1 MDMEWIENQPRQV
14 EVGDRIK
21 LVNMPDDPHPLEAG
35 SEGTVTSV
43 DTRMEVIGVEWD
55 NGRTLNLVLGVDS
68 FNILNE
74 SLTADAST
82 INNSM
87 PSPTRKGKEITP
99 TRAKMSNTFKKELKK
114 GNVRDIKV
122 EAEELVGGNADGMS
136 PQDLADKHGVDLRD
150 IQKEI
155 EIGVEVEMEH
165 DHSPL
170 KAKEVAMDHIFEYPD
185 YYSNEDHG
193 LVASEKGL
201 EAVHET
207 TILEFFGA
215 FGKKNKDDQY
225 NLEVLGKD
233 LKKITD
239 TLKTATFPSR
249 ETVRTMIEKFREK
262 YSEHSQIDTMMKSL
276 YHEFDKIGGG
286 DIEETTSAGSSGA
299 FSGPLG
305 GVQKRNESRIVK
317 VRDLLES
324 TTTFNSGKYDDESKS
339 PWDENKD
346 GWFWNDKP
354 WFEGGEIVDD
364 IAQLDHNWKDEVLS
378 VKMTKEEIVNIVNL
392 LEGSH
397 DEYPKVIST
406 ITGAETLD
414 QLKTAKEFAQNFV
427 NKYSIDIKDKKFKKI
442 QSAINLKK
450 ISLKG
455 TSEIDETTTASSS
468 GQYVGPM
475 FAAKDDGDWKLGKK
489 PIWKGGTIVQKVKNS
504 GVLSEINKVKWH
516 KDGSYVKLK
525 DSCVKFNNQPWCSA
539 GDADKPLK
547 LSKTTSDNI
556 SEVAK
561 KLGISEEDVKKV
573 VINQLTR

>member
-1 MDMEWIENQPRQV
+1 MDLEWIENQPREV

-35 SEGTVTSV
+35 TEGTVTSV
-43 DTRMEVIGVEWD
+43 DKRMEVIGVDWD

-68 FNILNE
+68 FDILNE
-74 SLTADAST
+74 GASDTAI

-87 PSPTRKGKEITP
+87 PKPTLKSKNVTP
-99 TRAKMSNTFKKELKK
+99 ARAKMTKTYKTELKK
-114 GNVRDIKV
+114 GKVKDIKV
-122 EAEELVGGNADGMS
+122 EGDQIEGGK
-136 PQDLADKHGVDLRD
+136 ADKLTPSDIAKKHDVELKD

-155 EIGVEVEMEH
+155 EIGIEIEMEH
-165 DHSPL
+165 TDGPML
-170 KAKEVAMDHIFEYPD
+170 AKEITLDHLDEFPD
-185 YYSNEDHG
+185 YYSNERYG
-193 LVASEKGL
+193 LKASEKKL
-201 EAVHET
+201 EKVHET

-225 NLEVLGKD
+225 NLETLGKD

-317 VRDLLES
+317 VRDLLEG
-324 TTTFNSGKYDDESKS
+324 TTTFNSGDYQNDSETPFDS
-339 PWDENKD
+339 NKD
-346 GWFWNDKP
+346 GWFWNDTP
-354 WFEGGEIVDD
+354 WWEGGEIVDD
-364 IAQLDHNWKDEVLS
+364 IAQLDHNWKDELLS
-378 VKMTKEEIVNIVNL
+378 VKMTKEELVKTVNL
-392 LEGSH
+392 LEN
-397 DEYPKVIST
+397 DNE
-406 ITGAETLD
+406 EEEL
-414 QLKTAKEFAQNFV
+414 
-427 NKYSIDIKDKKFKKI
+427 
-442 QSAINLKK
+442 
-450 ISLKG
+450 
-455 TSEIDETTTASSS
+455 DETTTAASS

-475 FAAKDDGDWKLGKK
+475 FAAKDDDDWRLGKK
-489 PIWKGGTIVQKVKNS
+489 PIWKGGTVVQKVKNS

-525 DSCVKFNNQPWCSA
+525 DTCVKYKNQPWCSA
-539 GDADKPLK
+539 GDADKPVI

-573 VINQLTR
+573 VIKRLSR